1 MIIGTPIPPKPGEIA
16 KWLKIAWNFIKAIF
30 TPPEKDDPPQ
40 DVARRNEQIRAFCD
54 YINEQAKQVED
65 AAVQQLKEYARYLA
79 DLSQSGDM
87 ELFSKYH
94 IRTDSFVAQI
104 DLLCAQLPG
113 IINSEVSKRLNESDP
128 TFHQIQWMMPG
139 AEKEKAMQAFTA
151 QVIQNAVEKC
161 AVCVEQ
167 IVESIQ
173 TNFVELLQEAVNQ
186 GQRHLEKKEQILAEL
201 ETAAGDIVE
210 QERICTQAKLVCDCC
225 QYVEEALSASK
236 EVV

>member
-1 MIIGTPIPPKPGEIA
+1 
-16 KWLKIAWNFIKAIF
+16 
-30 TPPEKDDPPQ
+30 
-40 DVARRNEQIRAFCD
+40 
-54 YINEQAKQVED
+54 
-65 AAVQQLKEYARYLA
+65 
-79 DLSQSGDM
+79 
-87 ELFSKYH
+87 
-94 IRTDSFVAQI
+94 
-104 DLLCAQLPG
+104 
-113 IINSEVSKRLNESDP
+113 
-128 TFHQIQWMMPG
+128 
-139 AEKEKAMQAFTA
+139 MQAFTA